1 MRSLAI
7 TSLVALATFAG
18 GCTWVTPSPETVGKK
33 IAVLDGVDVA
43 HCRLMAR
50 ADLSVPDKLGTLQR
64 VPEDMQNDLQTV
76 AKNQAAAAGDD
87 TVAPLTIQTG
97 GKQTWGLYICGAAA
111 MSAPAASAT
120 SEPAPAAVTA
130 VKTMPYTPPK

>member
-1 MRSLAI
+1 MRRYVIISLL
-7 TSLVALATFAG
+7 TVTALAG

-33 IAVLDGVDVA
+33 IAVVDGADVA

-50 ADLSVPDKLGTLQR
+50 TDLSVPDKLGTLQR

-76 AKNQAAAAGDD
+76 ARNQAAAAGDD
-87 TVAPLTIQTG
+87 TVAPLTTQVG

-111 MSAPAASAT
+111 MSAAASAT
-120 SEPAPAAVTA
+120 SEPAPAAATG
-130 VKTMPYTPPK
+130 VKTMPYTPPN

>member
-7 TSLVALATFAG
+7 MSLIAAATFAG

-33 IAVLDGVDVA
+33 IAVVDGVEVA

-64 VPEDMQNDLQTV
+64 LPEDMQNDLQTM

-87 TVAPLTIQTG
+87 TVAPLSTQAG
-97 GKQTWGLYICGAAA
+97 GKQTWGLYLCGASAA
-111 MSAPAASAT
+111 GAPPISASVAAP
-120 SEPAPAAVTA
+120 EAVTG
-130 VKTMPYTPPK
+130 VKTMPYTPPN